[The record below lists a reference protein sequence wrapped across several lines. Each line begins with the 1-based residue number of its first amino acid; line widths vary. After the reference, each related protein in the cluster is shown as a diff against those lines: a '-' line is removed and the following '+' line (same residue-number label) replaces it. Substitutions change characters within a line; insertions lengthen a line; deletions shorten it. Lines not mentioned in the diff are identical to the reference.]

1 MFYLACFLFAQ
12 VPGCIYSSVSKTGPI
27 HGVRSLTAEILEQSW
42 AVLRDRTRWCIRL
55 HTAAWRNISVLSLIE
70 NNGQQEYSLVTMF
83 SKLMAFSAF
92 VILLLLF
99 FSLHRNSPTF
109 KSFEEKVENLKASR
123 EVNRLFV
130 LSFLGPSLSLVWVNH
145 SKNI

>member
-1 MFYLACFLFAQ
+1 
-12 VPGCIYSSVSKTGPI
+12 
-27 HGVRSLTAEILEQSW
+27 
-42 AVLRDRTRWCIRL
+42 
-55 HTAAWRNISVLSLIE
+55 
-70 NNGQQEYSLVTMF
+70 
-83 SKLMAFSAF
+83 MAFSAF
-92 VILLLLF
+92 VILLLFF